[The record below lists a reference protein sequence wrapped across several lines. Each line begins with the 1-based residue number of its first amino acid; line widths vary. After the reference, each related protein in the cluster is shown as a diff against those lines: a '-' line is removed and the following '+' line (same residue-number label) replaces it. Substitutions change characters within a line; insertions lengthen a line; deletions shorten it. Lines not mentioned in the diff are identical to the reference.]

1 MSTLTER
8 EMSIALLVAE
18 GLSNKEIADLLY
30 ISHHTV
36 KTNLENIYYK
46 LNITNRV
53 MLAVY
58 VVKNFDKFSQITAK

>member
-1 MSTLTER
+1 MTTLTER

-46 LNITNRV
+46 LSITNRV

-58 VVKNFDKFSQITAK
+58 VVKNFDKFLQITAK